1 MVFRFILTIAGDLL
15 GLEKGKKEKMAKI
28 LILETTQGHPV
39 SEVPEDLEYSSCVA
53 KEIAPALRD
62 LGHEVI
68 EILKPTP
75 DDAINAIE
83 THNPDVIWHCGH
95 GQVCI
100 TTLEDTERWMTH
112 KSGSYSACT
121 VDQYLQYAPN
131 RFFSMLSCLAGSE
144 LGPQL
149 INKGATAF
157 MGYYESFWF
166 LLCEDAPCPCGRGL
180 SDSEEIRGI
189 KCPAQCDL
197 EWLHALAKGKTVK
210 EAYDSSQTKFQSEIE
225 YWEGSSHDMAA
236 DILYCLRLDKV
247 RQVSLGNEGAKIA
260 ALDIPIPPFLP
271 VEEYVKCIFP
281 RIFTGNFT
289 PRITTS
295 DPIPRIRCILKKG
308 GV

>member
-1 MVFRFILTIAGDLL
+1 
-15 GLEKGKKEKMAKI
+15 MAKI
-28 LILETTQGHPV
+28 LLLETTQGHPV
-39 SEVPEDLEYSSCVA
+39 SEFPEDLEYSSCVA
-53 KEIAPALRD
+53 KEIAPALRT

-75 DDAINAIE
+75 ADAINAIE

-100 TTLEDTERWMTH
+100 TTLENTEDWMTH

-121 VDQYLQYAPN
+121 IDKYLQYAPN
-131 RFFSMLSCLAGSE
+131 RFFSMLSCLAGAE

-166 LLCEDAPCPCGRGL
+166 LLCDSEGGDPCPCGRGL
-180 SDSEEIRGI
+180 SDPVEIRGI

-197 EWLHALAKGKTVK
+197 EWLHALAEGKTVND
-210 EAYDSSQTKFQSEIE
+210 AYNRSQAKFQSEIE

-236 DILYCLRLDKV
+236 DVLYCLRLDKE
-247 RQVSLGNEGAKIA
+247 RQVSLGDRNARIT
-260 ALDIPIPPFLP
+260 ALDVTTPTPTPKFLP
-271 VEEYVKCIFP
+271 VEEYAKCIFP
-281 RIFTGNFT
+281 RIFNTDFIPRISTSDLT
-289 PRITTS
+289 PRIT
-295 DPIPRIRCILKKG
+295 CILKKG
-308 GV
+308 RA